1 MIKSFLHLVAED
13 LTRKLGSDF
22 SRTVIVFPNK
32 RAGLFMN
39 EYLLQLSGGEPVWAP
54 RYMTINELF
63 RSFAPELAV
72 NDTIDTTLRI
82 VSLFRRL
89 TGRDVTVDWFY
100 GWAERIL
107 ADFDDV
113 DKSMADARQLFQN
126 VNDWKAF
133 DNTSFLSEEQVKEL
147 QQFFAEFDPERKSE
161 LRENYRQL
169 WDVLYDMYTTLNAD
183 LASRGL
189 AYEGALFRK
198 VVERLLQGEVAL
210 HSDVDQ
216 YVVVGFNVIDE
227 VEKRLFKHLQHE
239 GKARFYWDYDVYY
252 TADNE
257 VARHNEAGIFM
268 RQNLKD
274 FPSELPAEF
283 YDNLSSPKQLQMI
296 SASTEAI
303 QAQFVAPWLK
313 EYRTSD
319 PKRTAVVLCNEIL
332 LQPVLHALP
341 DDTDVL
347 NVTKGFPL
355 SHTEVAT
362 FVEQLMGEWER
373 NKVARPIIDLLSEL
387 SEKVN
392 LLGIEYVG
400 REEYSQNK
408 FEDVLQGE
416 AYFQM
421 YAILNRFAHIMASY
435 AIDEIR
441 TMTLVTLRRLVR
453 SVVRQTSIPF
463 HGEPVEGLQV
473 MGVLETRCLDFDR
486 ILMLSVND
494 GVLPKRAND
503 NSFIP
508 YLLRKAF
515 RLTTPERR
523 TAVYAYYF
531 YRLLQ
536 RAECVTMTYNTSTDG
551 MSTGEMSRFMT
562 QLLVEWPQNVEHYSL
577 NSRQHSEVGC
587 AVAVDKP
594 VDLIARMTKEGS
606 RFPSIS
612 PSALNNYLHCQLKFY
627 YKHVLHIKEPEQV
640 GDQMQANTFGD
651 IFHRAAEIIYKEIL
665 DRGGDV
671 EPDYLRTLSKDDRAL
686 RNYVEQA
693 FKDKGV
699 EYKVL
704 EARVLALY
712 LAVLLRRDAENG
724 RFTIVGTEREA
735 GCFFDAEREGE
746 KVTFRIGGFIDRV
759 DFVRNGEGVPTL
771 RVLDYK
777 TGSAKADTKG
787 NVTAATAK
795 DVAQLFDGKADKGY
809 MLQTFLYDKML
820 RNEARRDD
828 SIAAYM
834 AYPITPVLLFIR
846 RASNPKYDPRLMIGN
861 QYVDDLGKFSV
872 EFDTHLRNL
881 LNEIIDP
888 SLRFEPTD
896 DPKNCQNCRYK
907 SICHKSNIDQQ

>member
-1 MIKSFLHLVAED
+1 MIKPFLQLVAED
-13 LTRKLGSDF
+13 LADKLGNDF

-32 RAGLFMN
+32 RAGLFLN
-39 EYLLQLSGGEPVWAP
+39 EYLMQISDGQPVWAP
-54 RYMTINELF
+54 RYMSIKELF
-63 RSFAPELAV
+63 RSFAPDLDI

-82 VSLFRRL
+82 VSLFRKM
-89 TGRDVTVDWFY
+89 TKRDVTVDWFY

-133 DNTSFLSEEQVKEL
+133 DDTSFLSDEQVKEL
-147 QQFFAEFDPERKSE
+147 QKFFAEFDPERKSE

-169 WDVLYDMYTTLNAD
+169 WDVLYDMYVTLNSD

-198 VVERLLQGEVAL
+198 VVERLQQDEVML
-210 HSDVDQ
+210 NDDVAQ
-216 YVVVGFNVIDE
+216 YVFVGFNVIDE
-227 VEKRLFKHLQHE
+227 VEKRLFKHLHQA
-239 GKARFYWDYDVYY
+239 GKALFYWDYDLYY
-252 TADNE
+252 TSDNE

-268 RQNLKD
+268 RQNLRD
-274 FPSELPAEF
+274 FPNELPREC
-283 YDNLSSPKQLQMI
+283 YDNLASPKQIQMI

-313 EYRTSD
+313 EYQTDD
-319 PKRTAVVLCNEIL
+319 PKRTVVVLCNETL

-341 DDTDVL
+341 NDTDVL

-362 FVEQLMGEWER
+362 FVEHLLGEWER
-373 NKVARPIIDLLSEL
+373 NKVARPIVQLLGEL
-387 SEKVN
+387 SERVN
-392 LLGIEYVG
+392 ALGVEYVG
-400 REEYSQNK
+400 REDYCLEK

-421 YAILNRFAHIMASY
+421 FTILNRFAHIMANYTS
-435 AIDEIR
+435 DEIK
-441 TMTLVTLRRLVR
+441 TMTLVTLRRLIR

-486 ILMLSVND
+486 VLMLSVND
-494 GVLPKRAND
+494 GVLPKKGND

-515 RLTTPERR
+515 RLTTSERR
-523 TAVYAYYF
+523 VAVYAYYF

-562 QLLVEWPQNVEHYSL
+562 QLLVEWPFGVEHYSL
-577 NSRQHSEVGC
+577 NSRQQSEHGK

-594 VDLIARMTKEGS
+594 ADIVSRLTKEGG
-606 RFPSIS
+606 RIPTLS
-612 PSALNNYLHCQLKFY
+612 PSALNNYLHCQLLFY
-627 YKHVLHIKEPEQV
+627 YKNVLHIKEPEQQ
-640 GDQMQANTFGD
+640 GEQMQANTFGN

-665 DRGGDV
+665 DRGGNV
-671 EPDYLRTLSKDDRAL
+671 EPDYLRALAKNNAAL
-686 RNYVEQA
+686 RRYVEQA
-693 FKDKGV
+693 FKDEDV
-699 EYKVL
+699 EYRVL
-704 EARVLALY
+704 EARVVALY
-712 LAVLLRRDAENG
+712 LTVLLNRDADNG
-724 RFTIVGTEREA
+724 HFVIVGTEREA
-735 GCFFDAEREGE
+735 ACFFDAELEGE
-746 KVTFRIGGFIDRV
+746 KVTFRIGGFIDRL
-759 DFVRNGEGVPTL
+759 DFVRNAEGSPTL

-777 TGSAKADTKG
+777 TGSAPTDTKG
-787 NVTAATAK
+787 NVKAAVA
-795 DVAQLFDGKADKGY
+795 DEVAQMFGTATEKGY

-820 RNEARRDD
+820 RNEARHDERL
-828 SIAAYM
+828 AAYM
-834 AYPITPVLLFIR
+834 KYPVSPVLFFIR
-846 RASNPKYDPRLMIGN
+846 RASNKNYDPRLKIGDR
-861 QYVDDLGKFSV
+861 YVDDVSV
-872 EFDTHLRNL
+872 YAEEFDAHLRSL

-888 SLRFEPTD
+888 SRRFEPTED
-896 DPKNCQNCRYK
+896 QKFCPKCRYK
-907 SICHKSNIDQQ
+907 DICHKVSQ